1 MHVSHLSRRS
11 FIEAAALAAGG
22 LVLGGGLVGCAGGA
36 MPQGT
41 VDDTAHEDHATSEE
55 ASTGSALAVPA
66 VYFTSAIDAQ
76 AIQAVYA
83 AIGRSLTGPRIGVKL
98 STGEPGSNPL
108 DPALIAD
115 LVNAVS
121 GTIVECNT
129 AYGGERGE
137 TAHHLEVAAE
147 HGYTDIA
154 EVQIMDEDGST
165 SIPVEGGTHLTENL
179 VGAHFP
185 EYDGFLVLSHFKGHA
200 MAGFGGALKNISIG
214 MASREGKCL
223 IHTDGRNHSNPW
235 GGDTSTFQECM
246 AEAAKS
252 VMDATNGNMLF
263 VNVMNHLSVDCDCD
277 SHPAPAKMADIGI
290 LASADPVALDQ
301 ACIDLVYSSDDDS
314 ADLIKRIESLGGEH
328 VLEHAEKIG
337 LGSRGYRLVEV
348 GA

>member
-55 ASTGSALAVPA
+55 ASTGSAPAVPA

-235 GGDTSTFQECM
+235 GGDTSAFQECM

-301 ACIDLVYSSDDDS
+301 ACVDLVYSSDDDS

-337 LGSRGYRLVEV
+337 LGSRGYRLVEA

>member
-137 TAHHLEVAAE
+137 TAQHLEVATE

-235 GGDTSTFQECM
+235 GGDTSAFQECM

-301 ACIDLVYSSDDDS
+301 ACVDLVYSSDDDS

>member
-55 ASTGSALAVPA
+55 ASTGSAPAVPA

-223 IHTDGRNHSNPW
+223 IRTDGRNHSNPW
-235 GGDTSTFQECM
+235 GGDTSAFQECM

-301 ACIDLVYSSDDDS
+301 ACVDLVYSSDDDS

>member
-55 ASTGSALAVPA
+55 ASTGSAPAVPA

-154 EVQIMDEDGST
+154 EVQIMDEDGSS

-214 MASREGKCL
+214 MASREDKCL

-235 GGDTSTFQECM
+235 GGDTSAFQECM

-301 ACIDLVYSSDDDS
+301 ACVDLVYSSDDDS